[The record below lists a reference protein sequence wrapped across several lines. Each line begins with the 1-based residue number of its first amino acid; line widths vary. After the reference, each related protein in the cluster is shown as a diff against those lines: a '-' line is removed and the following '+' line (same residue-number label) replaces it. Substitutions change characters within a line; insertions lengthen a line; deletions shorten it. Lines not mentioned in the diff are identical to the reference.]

1 MSEVLVDFFDLV
13 RRRAPL
19 VLGIV
24 VFGFACSLFFG
35 LGQRPVYQS
44 VETLHIAP
52 PRIAPEL
59 LPTTVNEPLEG
70 QLRGLVR
77 YLLSDPILHEIATA
91 YSLYDDQPS
100 LSDQAKINTLS
111 DAIVV
116 DWAQPGDT
124 EPVQIRITTRLDS
137 AEESRLVAQELG
149 HRLIKLSVQRRIAQ
163 AKQTLDFLIE
173 AEQSQQADLWT
184 LQARYASFRR
194 DHADLLEGG
203 DSLRQSE
210 MESLSQA
217 LVAIEREKIALE
229 QKIAQTTD
237 ATARTDMEAGL
248 ETLKRQREALEVQ
261 RATLARDMIVPSG
274 FSAELR
280 GYERELERIREELAV
295 ASARRTQ
302 AEAGLNIERERQ
314 SERLVVTEPA
324 TLPISPVIDTRG
336 TIVALGGAI
345 SVLLSLIIAL
355 VMDMRH
361 PVMRTAGQMKRQTGI
376 TPIAV
381 IPFRPRDTFYSNLD
395 SDGNRSAH

>member
-124 EPVQIRITTRLDS
+124 EPVFKYAWRL
-137 AEESRLVAQELG
+137 AV
-149 HRLIKLSVQRRIAQ
+149 
-163 AKQTLDFLIE
+163 
-173 AEQSQQADLWT
+173 QSQC
-184 LQARYASFRR
+184 RHIR
-194 DHADLLEGG
+194 GVV
-203 DSLRQSE
+203 LR
-210 MESLSQA
+210 L
-217 LVAIEREKIALE
+217 
-229 QKIAQTTD
+229 
-237 ATARTDMEAGL
+237 
-248 ETLKRQREALEVQ
+248 
-261 RATLARDMIVPSG
+261 
-274 FSAELR
+274 
-280 GYERELERIREELAV
+280 
-295 ASARRTQ
+295 
-302 AEAGLNIERERQ
+302 
-314 SERLVVTEPA
+314 
-324 TLPISPVIDTRG
+324 
-336 TIVALGGAI
+336 
-345 SVLLSLIIAL
+345 
-355 VMDMRH
+355 
-361 PVMRTAGQMKRQTGI
+361 
-376 TPIAV
+376 
-381 IPFRPRDTFYSNLD
+381 
-395 SDGNRSAH
+395 